1 MAEPQEIPELT
12 TELIDMSREY
22 LRQETIEPAKA
33 LGKHA
38 GLGFGGA
45 FLFSLGALAFVF
57 GLYALLRMV
66 LPQTDWYEVLARFL
80 TFVGALI
87 IAGLVG
93 WRISRVSD
101 QG

>member
-1 MAEPQEIPELT
+1 MAEPREIPELT
-12 TELIDMSREY
+12 TELIDMSRDY

-87 IAGLVG
+87 VAGLVG

>member
-22 LRQETIEPAKA
+22 LLQETIEPAKA

-66 LPQTDWYEVLARFL
+66 LPQTEWYEVLARFL

>member
-93 WRISRVSD
+93 WRISHVSD

>member
-1 MAEPQEIPELT
+1 MAEPREIPELT

-45 FLFSLGALAFVF
+45 LLFSLGALAFVF

-66 LPQTDWYEVLARFL
+66 LPQTDWYEVLARLL